1 MGNRAAAFAT
11 AVPVTVS
18 PTVVPVTAVPPTAPS
33 RPAQADPAAGLLE
46 AVPRLPLWFF
56 GFEAVL
62 AASFDIIKAFPQAW
76 PALVLVGLVN
86 ITVSL
91 TVLRGRL
98 RLAKALW
105 RGKGTRKVAVGL
117 VAVRLGSHLL
127 LGALGLGITSTLGHV
142 GFALVMAALTVGL
155 LAWTQRTALRALGA
169 A

>member
-1 MGNRAAAFAT
+1 M
-11 AVPVTVS
+11 
-18 PTVVPVTAVPPTAPS
+18 
-33 RPAQADPAAGLLE
+33 
-46 AVPRLPLWFF
+46 PRLPVWFF

-76 PALVLVGLVN
+76 PTLVLVGLVN

-105 RGKGTRKVAVGL
+105 RGKGTRKVAIGL
-117 VAVRLGSHLL
+117 VAVRIGSHLL
-127 LGALGLGITSTLGHV
+127 LGAVGLGVTSTLGHV

-155 LAWTQRTALRALGA
+155 LAWTQRTALRALGLA
-169 A
+169 

>member
-1 MGNRAAAFAT
+1 MGNRAAAFAI
-11 AVPVTVS
+11 AVPT
-18 PTVVPVTAVPPTAPS
+18 TAGPATAPPL
-33 RPAQADPAAGLLE
+33 PARADATGSPAALHGD
-46 AVPRLPLWFF
+46 VPRLPVWFF

-105 RGKGTRKVAVGL
+105 RGKETRKVAIGL
-117 VAVRLGSHLL
+117 VAVRIGSHLL
-127 LGALGLGITSTLGHV
+127 LGAVGLGVTSTLGHV
-142 GFALVMAALTVGL
+142 CFALVMAALTVGL
-155 LAWTQRTALRALGA
+155 LAWTQRTALRALGLA
-169 A
+169 

>member
-1 MGNRAAAFAT
+1 MGNRAAAFDT
-11 AVPVTVS
+11 AVPAAALPLPARAGATGS
-18 PTVVPVTAVPPTAPS
+18 LAVL
-33 RPAQADPAAGLLE
+33 QGD
-46 AVPRLPLWFF
+46 VPRLPVWFF

-105 RGKGTRKVAVGL
+105 RGKETRKVAIGL
-117 VAVRLGSHLL
+117 VTARIGSHLL
-127 LGALGLGITSTLGHV
+127 LGAVGLGVTSTLGHV

-155 LAWTQRTALRALGA
+155 LAWTQRTALRALGLA
-169 A
+169 

>member
-11 AVPVTVS
+11 AVP
-18 PTVVPVTAVPPTAPS
+18 ATAP
-33 RPAQADPAAGLLE
+33 PARADATGSPVALHGD
-46 AVPRLPLWFF
+46 VPRLPVWFF

-105 RGKGTRKVAVGL
+105 RGKGTRKVAIGL
-117 VAVRLGSHLL
+117 VAVRIGSHLL
-127 LGALGLGITSTLGHV
+127 LGAVGLGVTSTLGHV

-155 LAWTQRTALRALGA
+155 LAWTQRTALRALGLA
-169 A
+169 